1 MQDPDSLG
9 ILLFGIGAG
18 AGVLFSLFFGAAFS
32 RDEERDTPRAL
43 GFPDAAAGLGL
54 LFAAAAGCFLW
65 GGFLWMPWWGV
76 VLCTLFLGLVTVLL
90 AALGNTWGEKLC
102 AALPGKAICALG
114 TGVGLL
120 LTAPAKLLFR
130 LCGLKAPD
138 DVTEDEVLELVDSL
152 ADANDEE
159 NTFDESQAE
168 MISGIFELDDVTAG
182 DIMTHRTEVVAVEEN
197 TPAGE
202 VIPLAAKEGLSRL
215 PVYQKSLDNVTGIL
229 YVKDLLCLFGA
240 GGEQAG
246 KPIRE
251 FMRGAMFVPESC
263 RARELLLDFKLKH
276 MQIAVVV
283 DEYGGTSGIVTME
296 DILEEIVGNIQD
308 EFDNEEE
315 LLTPC
320 DGGYICDG
328 SLDLE
333 DLFDAFDLE
342 LPDADEDGD
351 GNMFDSVS
359 GLITQRLGRIPSTEE
374 TVKLAYGGILFEV
387 LEVSDRRILKVRCI
401 REPVQAEE

>member
-1 MQDPDSLG
+1 MDPDGLST
-9 ILLFGIGAG
+9 LLFAAGGA
-18 AGVLFSLFFGAAFS
+18 ASLLFALFFGAAFS
-32 RDEERDTPRAL
+32 RDDRDGPCAL
-43 GFPDAAAGLGL
+43 GFSDAAAGLGL
-54 LFAAAAGCFLW
+54 LFAAGAACFLW
-65 GGFLWMPWWGV
+65 GGFGLMPWWGAA
-76 VLCTLFLGLVTVLL
+76 LCALAVGLAAVLL
-90 AALGNTWGEKLC
+90 AALGGAKGEKIT
-102 AALPGKAICALG
+102 ASLPGRAINALG
-114 TGVGLL
+114 KGLGFIL
-120 LTAPAKLLFR
+120 AAPAKLLFQ
-130 LCGLKAPD
+130 LCGLKAD
-138 DVTEDEVLELVDSL
+138 GDVTEDEVLELVDSL
-152 ADANDEE
+152 AGSDDEE
-159 NTFDESQAE
+159 STFDESQAE

-202 VIPLAAKEGLSRL
+202 VIPLAAQEGLSRL

-229 YVKDLLCLFGA
+229 YVKDLLSLFGA
-240 GGEQAG
+240 EKEQAE
-246 KPIRE
+246 KPISA

-320 DGGYICDG
+320 EGGYICDG

-333 DLFDAFDLE
+333 DLFDALDIE
-342 LPDADEDGD
+342 LPAEDENGEEDE
-351 GNMFDSVS
+351 FDSVS
-359 GLITQRLGRIPSTEE
+359 GLITQRLGRIPTAEE
-374 TVKLAYGGILFEV
+374 TVELAYGGVLFRV
-387 LEVSDRRILKVRCI
+387 LEVSDRRILKVRCT
-401 REPVQAEE
+401 RLQAGTED

>member
-1 MQDPDSLG
+1 MDPDGLST
-9 ILLFGIGAG
+9 LLISAGGAG
-18 AGVLFSLFFGAAFS
+18 GVLFSLFFGAAFS
-32 RDEERDTPRAL
+32 RTEERDAPRAL
-43 GFPDAAAGLGL
+43 GFSDASAGLGL

-65 GGFLWMPWWGV
+65 GAFTGLPWWGA
-76 VLCTLFLGLVTVLL
+76 VLCALALGLVTVLL
-90 AALGNTWGEKLC
+90 AALGNAAGEKL
-102 AALPGKAICALG
+102 AASLSGRAVCGLGKAA
-114 TGVGLL
+114 GVL
-120 LTAPAKLLFR
+120 LTLPAKLLFR
-130 LCGLKAPD
+130 LCGLKAPG

-152 ADANDEE
+152 ADSDDEE
-159 NTFDESQAE
+159 STFDESQAE

-197 TPAGE
+197 IPAGD

-229 YVKDLLCLFGA
+229 YVKDLLSLFGA
-240 GGEQAG
+240 EAEKAG
-246 KPIRE
+246 RPIRE

-320 DGGYICDG
+320 EGGYICDG

-333 DLFDAFDLE
+333 DLFDAFDIE
-342 LPDADEDGD
+342 LSEDGEEGED
-351 GNMFDSVS
+351 DEFDSVS
-359 GLITQRLGRIPSTEE
+359 GLITQRLGRIPTAEE
-374 TVKLAYGGILFEV
+374 TVEITYAGILFHV
-387 LEVSDRRILKVRCI
+387 LEVSDRRILKVRCT
-401 REPVQAEE
+401 RAAEEEEA